1 MFADQNGSRGGGYA
15 VQIGARRHEKVTI
28 FDLSGDVDFASSR
41 QLRHS
46 VLREIQE
53 NRTPQVVVNLSA
65 VRYIDGFGLASLVE
79 AVRARRWNLPT
90 PAESPNPWVKRFDY
104 CSDVAVLEN
113 PISAV
118 SSLDGDVHHG
128 ACQVVGTNHL
138 VRKQQLKH
146 GVDGA
151 QKAIAEIRFLPRL
164 HGVDVC
170 GPEEVNARESGREEC
185 VLGLSLVS
193 RESDPASSGRIRAV
207 SAQE

>member
-1 MFADQNGSRGGGYA
+1 MRGHLLLA
-15 VQIGARRHEKVTI
+15 VSQ
-28 FDLSGDVDFASSR
+28 FWF
-41 QLRHS
+41 
-46 VLREIQE
+46 
-53 NRTPQVVVNLSA
+53 
-65 VRYIDGFGLASLVE
+65 IDPLPPNSLC
-79 AVRARRWNLPT
+79 
-90 PAESPNPWVKRFDY
+90 
-104 CSDVAVLEN
+104 CSDRGAGSTCRGMNPVDHGSNVAVLEN
-113 PISAV
+113 PTSAV